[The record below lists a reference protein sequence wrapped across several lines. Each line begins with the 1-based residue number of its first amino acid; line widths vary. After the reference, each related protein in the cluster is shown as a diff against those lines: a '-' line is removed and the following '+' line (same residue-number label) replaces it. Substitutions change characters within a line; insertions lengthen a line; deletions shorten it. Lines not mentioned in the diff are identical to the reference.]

1 MSGKGG
7 KPRKS
12 VGVKGPNPHLKD
24 MRRREAAERQEAYD
38 KLSIKEK
45 IARLDERGLVAKK
58 VRAKLAKQLARKEST
73 SSGQSV
79 AKTDENFKEFLKN
92 RKK

>member
-12 VGVKGPNPHLKD
+12 TGVKGPNPHLKE
-24 MRRREAAERQEAYD
+24 MRQREAAERQKAYD

-45 IARLDERGLVAKK
+45 ITHLDEKGLVAKK
-58 VRAKLAKQLARKEST
+58 VRAKLAKQA
-73 SSGQSV
+73 
-79 AKTDENFKEFLKN
+79 AKK
-92 RKK
+92 